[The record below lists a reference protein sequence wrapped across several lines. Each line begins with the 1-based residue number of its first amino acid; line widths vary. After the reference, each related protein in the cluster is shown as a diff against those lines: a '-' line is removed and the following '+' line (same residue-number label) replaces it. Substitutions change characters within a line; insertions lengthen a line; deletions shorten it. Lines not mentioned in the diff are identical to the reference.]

1 MNLVKSAA
9 ARVTAGALAAAAVAV
24 AAPAPAQAAAY
35 TDGPVVVG
43 VAPVT
48 GSLTITPSTT
58 VVGGQAVVVA
68 TATNNT
74 SSTLA
79 ASLGIENPQYAAEHI
94 TAVSGHACTPRNLQR
109 LIYCGN
115 NLLAPGA
122 TMTITVTLTAIAA
135 GTDNFT
141 SYARVTYTT
150 GDVFSYGTLTVS

>member
-1 MNLVKSAA
+1 MNPIRSAA
-9 ARVTAGALAAAAVAV
+9 ARAAVGVLAAATVAV
-24 AAPAPAQAAAY
+24 AAPVTAQAATGTGGLAAA
-35 TDGPVVVG
+35 

-58 VVGGQAVVVA
+58 VVGGQVVVVA

-74 SSTLA
+74 SSTTA

-94 TAVSGHACTPRNLQR
+94 TAVSGHGCTPRNLQR

-122 TMTITVTLTAIAA
+122 TMTITVTLTAIAS

-150 GDVFSYGTLTVS
+150 NDVFSYGTLTVS

>member
-1 MNLVKSAA
+1 MNLIKSAA
-9 ARVTAGALAAAAVAV
+9 ARVAVGVLAAAAAAVAGPV
-24 AAPAPAQAAAY
+24 TAQAATSGVAAA
-35 TDGPVVVG
+35 G

-48 GSLTITPSTT
+48 GGLTITPSTT
-58 VVGGQAVVVA
+58 VVGGQVVVVA

-74 SSTLA
+74 SSTVA

-122 TMTITVTLTAIAA
+122 SMTITVTLTAIAS

-150 GDVFSYGTLTVS
+150 NDVFSYGTLTVS

>member
-1 MNLVKSAA
+1 MNLIKSAA
-9 ARVTAGALAAAAVAV
+9 ARAAVGVLAAAAVAV
-24 AAPAPAQAAAY
+24 AGPVTAQAAANAGGVAAA
-35 TDGPVVVG
+35 D
-43 VAPVT
+43 VAPVS
-48 GSLTITPSTT
+48 GGLTITPSTT
-58 VVGGQAVVVA
+58 VVGGQVVVVA

-74 SSTLA
+74 SSTVA

-122 TMTITVTLTAIAA
+122 SMTITVTLTAIAS

-141 SYARVTYTT
+141 AYARVTYTT
-150 GDVFSYGTLTVS
+150 NDVFSYGTLTVS